1 MKKVTENPE
10 IREIWGIYN
19 AFRAKNVVKTQKE
32 FAEKLGINPNTLA
45 GAFNEREG
53 VNVENVLQ
61 KAREFSSQY
70 DQTTEGNNSPNL
82 ATGDNYGEQKI
93 LSDNHTAERLVAS
106 MSGHSE
112 NSQAFNR
119 YSEITHDMKETS
131 LAALQ

>member
-19 AFRAKNVVKTQKE
+19 AFRAKNVVKTQKD

-45 GAFNEREG
+45 GAFNERDG

-61 KAREFSSQY
+61 KAREFSAQY
-70 DQTTEGNNSPNL
+70 NQTTDGNNSPNL

-93 LSDNHTAERLVAS
+93 LSDQHTAELLVQEMAAQREQYGKQIDRLLS
-106 MSGHSE
+106 IIEKMQG
-112 NSQAFNR
+112 
-119 YSEITHDMKETS
+119 
-131 LAALQ
+131 

>member
-1 MKKVTENPE
+1 MKKVTESPE

-19 AFRAKNVVKTQKE
+19 AFRAKNVVKTQKD

-61 KAREFSSQY
+61 KAREFSARY
-70 DQTTEGNNSPNL
+70 EQTTCGNNSPNL

-93 LSDNHTAERLVAS
+93 LSDQHTAELLVQ
-106 MSGHSE
+106 E
-112 NSQAFNR
+112 
-119 YSEITHDMKETS
+119 
-131 LAALQ
+131 LAAQREQYGKQIDRLLGIIEKMQG

>member
-19 AFRAKNVVKTQKE
+19 AFRAKNVVKTQKD

-61 KAREFSSQY
+61 KAREFSAQY
-70 DQTTEGNNSPNL
+70 NQTTDGNNSPNL

-93 LSDNHTAERLVAS
+93 LSDQHTTELLVQEMAAQREQYGKQIDRLLGIIEK
-106 MSGHSE
+106 MQG
-112 NSQAFNR
+112 
-119 YSEITHDMKETS
+119 
-131 LAALQ
+131 

>member
-19 AFRAKNVVKTQKE
+19 AFRAKNVVKTQKD

-61 KAREFSSQY
+61 KAREFSAQY
-70 DQTTEGNNSPNL
+70 NQTTGGNNSPNL

-93 LSDNHTAERLVAS
+93 LSDQHTAELLVQEMAAQREQYGKQIDRLLGIIEK
-106 MSGHSE
+106 MQG
-112 NSQAFNR
+112 
-119 YSEITHDMKETS
+119 
-131 LAALQ
+131 

>member
-19 AFRAKNVVKTQKE
+19 AFRAKNVVKTQKD

-61 KAREFSSQY
+61 KAREFSAQY
-70 DQTTEGNNSPNL
+70 NQTTDGNNSPNL

-93 LSDNHTAERLVAS
+93 LSDQHTAELLVQEMAAQREQYGKQIDRLLGIIEK
-106 MSGHSE
+106 MQG
-112 NSQAFNR
+112 
-119 YSEITHDMKETS
+119 
-131 LAALQ
+131 